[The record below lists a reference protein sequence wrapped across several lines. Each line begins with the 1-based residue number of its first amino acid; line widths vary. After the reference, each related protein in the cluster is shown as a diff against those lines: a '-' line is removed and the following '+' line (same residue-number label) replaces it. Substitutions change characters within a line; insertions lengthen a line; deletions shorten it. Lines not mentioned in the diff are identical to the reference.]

1 MISIETR
8 LRSPGQV
15 IIAGIIACLIVLQGL
30 VFAASPALAGRASH
44 SVAASTI
51 EGDCH
56 AFGGDKGPAQGHLDH
71 SQCCVLCR
79 AGVRDL
85 APLIVSALPVV
96 VTRSTPEPALFFVRF
111 VKDDFE
117 KHPIGWT
124 TSWSSRSSPRS
135 S

>member
-51 EGDCH
+51 KGDCD
-56 AFGGDKGPAQGHLDH
+56 ALGGDKGPAQRHLDH
-71 SQCCVLCR
+71 SQCCILCR
-79 AGVRDL
+79 AGVRDFG
-85 APLIVSALPVV
+85 PLFLSPLPVIV
-96 VTRSTPEPALFFVRF
+96 ARSTPEPALYFGPFLNDAF
-111 VKDDFE
+111 D

-124 TSWSSRSSPRS
+124 TSWSSRASPRPL
-135 S
+135 